1 MFKKNSY
8 LFGIVLGI
16 VLPVLLFG
24 VLYGLNTMTGIFFH
38 GTIMLS
44 IKKMMFVSTALNILP
59 IRYYILH
66 KEVENTGK
74 GILIITLI
82 LIIIVTVVLK

>member
-8 LFGIVLGI
+8 LFGILLGTVI
-16 VLPVLLFG
+16 PILFFG
-24 VLYGLNTMTGIFFH
+24 VLYGLNFMTGIFSH

-44 IKKMMFVSTALNILP
+44 IHKMMFVSAALNILP

-66 KEVENTGK
+66 MEVENTGK
-74 GILIITLI
+74 GILIVTLI
-82 LIIIVTVVLK
+82 LILIVTVVL